1 MSNYKIKDVQM
12 SENENQLEVLGN
24 IVNITREQLNRAMAL
39 NAELEAL
46 LTFERKKTQEL
57 EAKLAELDESSK
69 DKKIKE

>member
-1 MSNYKIKDVQM
+1 M

-39 NAELEAL
+39 NAELEAI
-46 LTFERKKTQEL
+46 LTLERKQKQEL
-57 EAKLAELDESSK
+57 EAKLAELDGSSK